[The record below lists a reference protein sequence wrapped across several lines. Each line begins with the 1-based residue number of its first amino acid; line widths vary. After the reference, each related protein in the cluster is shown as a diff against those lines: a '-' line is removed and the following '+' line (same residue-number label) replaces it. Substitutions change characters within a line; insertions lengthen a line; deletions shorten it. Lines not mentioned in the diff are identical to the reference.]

1 VSDYNEFVV
10 SGVLKSVEKKELPGG
25 RNTAFFEG
33 VILSTYSPENRMP
46 KTYEFTVAAF
56 GDLGKRLG
64 SMRRGEKIL
73 VKGRMEN
80 YSGIS
85 KQTGKPYVAFY
96 KIAAKD
102 ISYFEDTAAA
112 QKPTSQWQQSDG
124 TGPVIGPDELP
135 SLDDIPF

>member
-1 VSDYNEFVV
+1 MSDYNEFVV

-25 RNTAFFEG
+25 RNTTFFEG
-33 VILSTYSPENRMP
+33 VIVSTFSPENRTA
-46 KTYEFTVAAF
+46 KNYEFTVAAF
-56 GDLGKRLG
+56 GEQGKRLA
-64 SMRRGEKIL
+64 SMKRGERIL

-102 ISYFEDTAAA
+102 ISYFDDSAAG
-112 QKPTSQWQQSDG
+112 QKPTSQWEQSDG
-124 TGPVIGPDELP
+124 MGPGGAP
-135 SLDDIPF
+135 SFDDIPF